1 MSAGDVCVT
10 SVSVAF
16 CSLQW
21 GLPKKIRGSF
31 SQVTD
36 AGKSRAGTEAPEVLR
51 DQALLVS
58 ASLLGSQDQGWT
70 FSHGVP
76 V

>member
-1 MSAGDVCVT
+1 MSGGDVCVT

-21 GLPKKIRGSF
+21 GLPKTIRGSF

-36 AGKSRAGTEAPEVLR
+36 GRKSGAGMVAPEVLS

-58 ASLLGSQDQGWT
+58 APELGSQDRGWT
-70 FSHGVP
+70 FSHCVP